1 MAYLGMEHLWSRA
14 GANSGNGRQMHGTH
28 RPHDY
33 LRLAANTCPRLPKVL
48 HGTKGVDGSSPSG
61 GFPILQGFL
70 SRTFHSW
77 RSARSKGTLRE
88 RQSIGAAAVNF
99 EPRLR

>member
-48 HGTKGVDGSSPSG
+48 HGKEG
-61 GFPILQGFL
+61 
-70 SRTFHSW
+70 R
-77 RSARSKGTLRE
+77 R
-88 RQSIGAAAVNF
+88 F
-99 EPRLR
+99 ESVRGLCKTPA